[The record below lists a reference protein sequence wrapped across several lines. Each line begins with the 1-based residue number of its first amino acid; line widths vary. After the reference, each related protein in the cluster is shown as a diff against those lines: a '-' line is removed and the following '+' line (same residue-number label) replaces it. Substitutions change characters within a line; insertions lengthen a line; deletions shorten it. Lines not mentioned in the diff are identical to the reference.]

1 MIKKIYCIILDAKN
15 FFLSRKMIS
24 KVLSFLIF
32 QNYLEI
38 KYMTNRKW
46 KNCVKNELNK
56 MCNMLKWSTMEGD
69 DNHEQFLYIMCE
81 SFLLA
86 HSHRILVSPW
96 NYPMGI
102 VHGGCLGKK
111 KLDAILKRVSLKK
124 WYQEVREYN
133 PNEEIYPKYRSR
145 LE

>member
-69 DNHEQFLYIMCE
+69 DNHERFLYIMCE

-111 KLDAILKRVSLKK
+111 TGCYSEKGVPEEMVSRSERIQSK
-124 WYQEVREYN
+124 WRN
-133 PNEEIYPKYRSR
+133 LS
-145 LE
+145 